1 MDTFLII
8 SALFLTFT
16 MLMCLIRA
24 VIGDS
29 VFDRIIAINVIG
41 TKVVVLIAFV
51 SYIFEESFI
60 LDIAIV
66 YAMVS
71 FLTTVVLTRLFTKE
85 DTA

>member
-1 MDTFLII
+1 MEMFLII

-41 TKVVVLIAFV
+41 TKIVVLISFV
-51 SYIFEESFI
+51 AYIFEEPYI
-60 LDIAIV
+60 LDISLV

-71 FLTTVVLTRLFTKE
+71 FLTTVVLTRMFAKE
-85 DTA
+85 EVS